1 MRLTNPTM
9 DRDDAPFPSVAPRN
23 WLQESIELP
32 ALLTALAVPTGGRLL
47 EVGCGRGVALPIFN
61 RRLYSASITGI
72 DVDQSALA
80 DARARA
86 HATGTRVDLR
96 HADVRQLPFPAGA
109 FDIVFDFGTCFHI
122 ADPDRA
128 LREIARV
135 LRPGG
140 LVSSFDITP
149 GWYGGELDSVI
160 GDENELE
167 DRSRELVARGFSFTD
182 PPSPR

>member
-61 RRLYSASITGI
+61 RRLYPASITGI

-140 LVSSFDITP
+140 RFVTETVFSQLLAHPLRTKGKPLPWRTVPSLQLVRHAGLWQLRRKT
-149 GWYGGELDSVI
+149 
-160 GDENELE
+160 
-167 DRSRELVARGFSFTD
+167 
-182 PPSPR
+182 